1 MINKFFLLV
10 VFLSFSCFSQEENE
24 VLAISISN
32 PEQLIVNVQD
42 TLKYRIVS
50 PKADNNQEVTT
61 VKLVS
66 DCLEQ
71 GIVVVEVHVDRS
83 GKVIKAVP
91 GVRGTTNN
99 AACLLEMAKKA
110 ALETKFNG
118 SNKAPEIQLGNI
130 SYDFRLT
137 D

>member
-24 VLAISISN
+24 VLAISTPN
-32 PEQLIVNVQD
+32 PEKLIVNVQD

-50 PKADNNQEVTT
+50 PKADSNQEVTT

-71 GIVVVEVHVDRS
+71 GIVVVEVHVDRL
-83 GKVIKAVP
+83 
-91 GVRGTTNN
+91 R
-99 AACLLEMAKKA
+99 
-110 ALETKFNG
+110 
-118 SNKAPEIQLGNI
+118 
-130 SYDFRLT
+130 
-137 D
+137 